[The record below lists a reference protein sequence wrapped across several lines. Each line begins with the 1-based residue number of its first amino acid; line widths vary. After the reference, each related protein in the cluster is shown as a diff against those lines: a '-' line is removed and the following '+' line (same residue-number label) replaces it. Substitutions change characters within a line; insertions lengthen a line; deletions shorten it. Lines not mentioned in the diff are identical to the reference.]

1 MQTQRKIT
9 HFLIMFV
16 GTKTHPI
23 SMQTPDF
30 PNLIHY
36 AIPFFVAT
44 VIIEIILTVK
54 VKMKEFEYKDAA
66 TSITMGLGNVAVGLF
81 TKGMVLAFFYFVY
94 NTFHMFEI
102 PFTWWSWI
110 LILFVEDLTYYWNHR
125 IAHTSRLF
133 WASHV
138 VHHSS
143 QKYNLSTALRQTWSG
158 SFYTFIFW
166 TPMVLIGFH
175 PVMILVQM
183 SISLLYQYWIHTE
196 LIKKLPKWFEAIFNT
211 PSHHRVHHAT
221 NPQYLDRNHAGIFII
236 WDRIF
241 GTFEPEVEKPV
252 YGLVKNI
259 DTFNPVKVAFLEWT
273 YLFKDA
279 FTSKTNV
286 INKIKYFFKPPGWKH
301 DGTGTLSTDMRKEW
315 KQKQQSEV

>member
-1 MQTQRKIT
+1 MEIPE
-9 HFLIMFV
+9 I
-16 GTKTHPI
+16 
-23 SMQTPDF
+23 

-36 AIPFFVAT
+36 AIPFFMLT
-44 VIIEIILTVK
+44 VIIEVILTVK
-54 VKMKEFEYKDAA
+54 VRLEHYEFKDAA
-66 TSITMGLGNVAVGLF
+66 TSIAMGLGNVTIGLF
-81 TKGMVLAFFYFVY
+81 TKGLVLAVFYFFYQ
-94 NTFHMFEI
+94 FHLITI
-102 PFTWWSWI
+102 PFSWWSWI
-110 LILFVEDLTYYWNHR
+110 LILFAEDFCYYWFHR
-125 IAHTSRLF
+125 ISHENRFF

-158 SFYTFIFW
+158 SFFSFIFW
-166 TPMVLIGFH
+166 IPLAIIGFH
-175 PVMILVQM
+175 PIMILIQM

-196 LIKKLPKWFEAIFNT
+196 LIDKLPKWFEAIFNT

-259 DTFNPVKVAFLEWT
+259 ETNNPVKVAFLEW
-273 YLFKDA
+273 YFMFKDF
-279 FTSKTNV
+279 FTSKTSI
-286 INKIKYFFKPPGWKH
+286 INKIKYLYKPPGWKH
-301 DGTGTLSTDMRKEW
+301 DGTGSISSDLRKEW
-315 KQKQQSEV
+315 EKRNA

>member
-1 MQTQRKIT
+1 MEIPE
-9 HFLIMFV
+9 I
-16 GTKTHPI
+16 
-23 SMQTPDF
+23 

-36 AIPFFVAT
+36 AIPVFVIT
-44 VIIEIILTVK
+44 VIVEAILTVK
-54 VKMKEFEYKDAA
+54 VKLEDYEFKDAS
-66 TSITMGLGNVAVGLF
+66 TSITMGLGNVAIGLF
-81 TKGMVLAFFYFVY
+81 TKGLILGLFLWLYQYRVF
-94 NTFHMFEI
+94 TI

-110 LILFVEDLTYYWNHR
+110 ILLFAEDFVYYWNHR
-125 IAHTSRLF
+125 IAHESRLF

-143 QKYNLSTALRQTWSG
+143 QKYNLSTALRQTWTG

-166 TPMVLIGFH
+166 LPLVVLGFH
-175 PVMILVQM
+175 PIMILTQM

-196 LIKKLPKWFEAIFNT
+196 LIDKLPKWFEAIFNT

-236 WDRIF
+236 WDKLF

-259 DTFNPVKVAFLEWT
+259 ETHNPIKVAFIEWYNMLKDVFSSNT
-273 YLFKDA
+273 SIGKRLQYLL
-279 FTSKTNV
+279 
-286 INKIKYFFKPPGWKH
+286 KPPGWKH
-301 DGTGTLSTDMRKEW
+301 DGTGILSTDLRKEW
-315 KQKQQSEV
+315 ENKKREQ